1 MPLGACLG
9 GQRKNA
15 FWREAMDKAPPAEG
29 ATTRNQRGWLGA
41 YFVFHGILA
50 RLCLKLAA
58 AGILLITL
66 AVLYQIFG
74 RYVLNDSPAW
84 TEIFALVL
92 VLWVTCFAAAVG
104 VRDDRHIGVESILML
119 APKSIRKVGMIV
131 VYLGMIAFGLC
142 MAWGGAILSVE
153 MWAYVNPGL
162 PISQAWSYV
171 PLAVGGILI
180 AMFAVERIVA
190 MVLNIKV
197 VASWH

>member
-1 MPLGACLG
+1 
-9 GQRKNA
+9 
-15 FWREAMDKAPPAEG
+15 MDQSLPVHR
-29 ATTRNQRGWLGA
+29 ATTLDQKGWLGA
-41 YFVFHGILA
+41 YFAFHAWLS
-50 RLCLKLAA
+50 RVCLKLAV
-58 AGILLITL
+58 GGLLLITA

-92 VLWVTCFAAAVG
+92 VLYVTCFAAAVG

-119 APKSIRKVGMIV
+119 APAPIRKAGMV
-131 VYLGMIAFGLC
+131 AVYLGMILFGLC
-142 MAWGGAILSVE
+142 MAWGGAILSEE

-171 PLAVGGILI
+171 PLALGGGLI
-180 AMFAVERIVA
+180 ALFAVERIVA
-190 MVLNIKV
+190 TVLGIKV

>member
-1 MPLGACLG
+1 METP
-9 GQRKNA
+9 
-15 FWREAMDKAPPAEG
+15 PPAQG
-29 ATTRNQRGWLGA
+29 ATTLNQKGWLGA
-41 YFVFHGILA
+41 YFTLHAFLS
-50 RLCLKLAA
+50 RLCLKLAV

-92 VLWVTCFAAAVG
+92 VLYVTCFAAAVG

-119 APKSIRKVGMIV
+119 APQPIRKTGAIV
-131 VYLGMIAFGLC
+131 VYLGMITFGLC
-142 MAWGGAILSVE
+142 MTWGGWILSAE

-171 PLAVGGILI
+171 PLAFGGILI

-190 MVLNIKV
+190 AVLNIKV
-197 VASWH
+197 IASWH

>member
-1 MPLGACLG
+1 MDTPPP
-9 GQRKNA
+9 GQ
-15 FWREAMDKAPPAEG
+15 G
-29 ATTRNQRGWLGA
+29 ATTLNQKGWLGA
-41 YFVFHGILA
+41 YFAFHA
-50 RLCLKLAA
+50 AVSRLCLKLAVV
-58 AGILLITL
+58 GTLLITA

-92 VLWVTCFAAAVG
+92 VLYVTCFAAAVG

-119 APKSIRKVGMIV
+119 APKPVRKAGAIV

-142 MAWGGAILSVE
+142 MAWGGWILSAE

-162 PISQAWSYV
+162 PISQGWSYV
-171 PLAVGGILI
+171 PLALGGILI

-190 MVLNIKV
+190 TVLNIKV
-197 VASWH
+197 IASWH

>member
-1 MPLGACLG
+1 METPSPVSG
-9 GQRKNA
+9 
-15 FWREAMDKAPPAEG
+15 P
-29 ATTRNQRGWLGA
+29 TTLNQTGWLGT
-41 YFVFHGILA
+41 YFAFHAWLS
-50 RLCLKLAA
+50 RVCLKLAV
-58 AGILLITL
+58 AGLLLITA

-119 APKSIRKVGMIV
+119 APPRIRRLGLIF
-131 VYLGMIAFGLC
+131 VYLGMIVFGLC
-142 MAWGGAILSVE
+142 MAWGGAILSDE

-162 PISQAWSYV
+162 PISQAWSYI
-171 PLAVGGILI
+171 PLALGGLLI
-180 AMFAVERIVA
+180 ALFAVERIVA
-190 MVLNIKV
+190 AVLGIKV